1 MEWKQNKHVLIAG
14 GSKAALLS
22 IGTLI
27 NQDDCEIHY
36 SHTGD
41 ETVSIATGQTFDL
54 MVLDLS
60 LLDMPGTEII
70 QKIREYRRDME
81 SVVSTAPLRIIVTHT
96 PGLDR
101 SVHSALLQL
110 DVSAVFCK
118 PLTRS
123 TFSVAVNT
131 IIQGADQTKAHKT
144 KRVLAVDPEQR
155 VRVLYKNMLS
165 DIAEIEVI
173 AVENCYSALETIEL
187 YNVDLLITE
196 QNLPD
201 MTGNEF
207 VKTLREEVGA
217 NFAIFVVSSNSS
229 KEVIEEAKKL
239 GIQEYITKPFKLE
252 EFKKLIRDTLSS
264 GKPVTKPKKPEPSAA
279 EVKP

>member
-27 NQDDCEIHY
+27 NQNDCEVHY

-41 ETVSIATGQTFDL
+41 DIVSTATGQTFDL
-54 MVLDLS
+54 MILDLS

-70 QKIREYRRDME
+70 RKIREYRRDME

-96 PGLDR
+96 PGLEKKT
-101 SVHSALLQL
+101 HSDLLQL

-131 IIQGADQTKAHKT
+131 IIQGAGQTKAHTT

-165 DIAEIEVI
+165 DVPEIEVV
-173 AVENCYSALETIEL
+173 AVENCFSALETIEL
-187 YNVDLLITE
+187 YDVDLLITE

-207 VKTLREEVGA
+207 IKTVREDVGA
-217 NFAIFVVSSNSS
+217 TFAIFVVSSISNQ
-229 KEVIEEAKKL
+229 EAIDEAKKL
-239 GIQEYITKPFKLE
+239 DIQEYITKPFKLE
-252 EFKKLIRDTLSS
+252 TFKKLIRDTLTSDKTS
-264 GKPVTKPKKPEPSAA
+264 AKSKKAEPSAA

>member
-27 NQDDCEIHY
+27 NQNDCEIHY
-36 SHTGD
+36 SNTGE
-41 ETVSIATGQTFDL
+41 ETVSAATGQTFDL
-54 MVLDLS
+54 MILDLS

-70 QKIREYRRDME
+70 RKIREYRRDME

-96 PGLDR
+96 PGLDK

-131 IIQGADQTKAHKT
+131 IIQGAGQTKTHAT

-165 DIAEIEVI
+165 DIEAIEIVT
-173 AVENCYSALETIEL
+173 VENCFKALETIEL

-207 VKTLREEVGA
+207 VKTVREEVGA
-217 NFAIFVVSSNSS
+217 TFAIFVVSSNSS

-264 GKPVTKPKKPEPSAA
+264 SKPVSKPKKPETSAA